1 MRTLKGDIEKLRNF
15 ITPLATITWQHL
27 KLFGVSV
34 WHFTKQVWT
43 GFIQALFE
51 KREGIILWWY
61 QGGSGFGYRIVHLAL
76 CATFFNKAKADSWV
90 LLHQPKKSVTFT
102 SAWYR
107 LIIGTAPH
115 SSLEAL
121 LNRTKSRD
129 ILLEDFLTRGSID
142 SPVWLEALE
151 AYVDVEKT
159 GVFGYYEAVDAVVR
173 RHLLSSVGMD
183 YRTPEMVAT
192 LMAPAFRK
200 LREEDSNFTELPD
213 SYLLEILKPQKSLV

>member
-1 MRTLKGDIEKLRNF
+1 VRTLKGDIEKLCTF
-15 ITPLATITWQHL
+15 VKPLANTTWRYL

-34 WHFTKQVWT
+34 WHFMKHVWA

-51 KREGIILWWY
+51 MRERIILWWHE
-61 QGGSGFGYRIVHLAL
+61 GGSGFGYRIVHLAL
-76 CATFFNKAKADSWV
+76 CAAFFNKAKADAWV
-90 LLHQPKKSVTFT
+90 LLHQPKKSITFT
-102 SAWYR
+102 SAWHR
-107 LIIGTAPH
+107 LTIGTAPH

-129 ILLEDFLTRGSID
+129 ILLEDFLTRGSIG

-173 RHLLSSVGMD
+173 RHFLSSTGLD
-183 YRTPEMVAT
+183 YRTPEMVT
-192 LMAPAFRK
+192 IFMAPAFRK

-213 SYLLEILKPQKSLV
+213 SYLLEILKPQKNLV